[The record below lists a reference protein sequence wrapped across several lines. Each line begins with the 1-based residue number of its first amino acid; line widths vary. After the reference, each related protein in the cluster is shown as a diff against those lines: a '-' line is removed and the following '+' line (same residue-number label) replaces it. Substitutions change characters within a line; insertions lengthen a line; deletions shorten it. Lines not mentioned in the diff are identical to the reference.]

1 MIPQT
6 EAPQALERLI
16 AEGLHLA
23 RKRKLQTELVCDNTC
38 KLPSRNAGTVGK
50 FLQLRH
56 GFAAG
61 VLQHLLCTE

>member
-1 MIPQT
+1 M
-6 EAPQALERLI
+6 LERLI

-50 FLQLRH
+50 FS
-56 GFAAG
+56 AAEAWIRCRGSPTFMYG
-61 VLQHLLCTE
+61 VR